1 MTSEHKQL
9 VRESWAHVAPMAEVA
24 ATLFY
29 NRLLELDP
37 ELHAIF
43 VSTNR
48 LSAKSDLDERS
59 DLHKQSNLLVQTLSF
74 AVTGL
79 GTPQQLLPAVE
90 QLGKRS
96 VRYGIKESHYEK
108 VGAALLWTLEKCLCE
123 GFTTEVREAW
133 TETYSLL
140 STVMMIGARG
150 RYEPLLR

>member
-9 VRESWAHVAPMAEVA
+9 VRESWAHVAPMAEVV

-29 NRLLELDP
+29 NRLFELDP
-37 ELHAIF
+37 ELHSIF

-48 LSAKSDLDERS
+48 HFAKSDLHE
-59 DLHKQSNLLVQTLSF
+59 QSNLLVQTLSF

-96 VRYGIKESHYEK
+96 VRYGVKESHYK
-108 VGAALLWTLEKCLCE
+108 TVGAALLWTLEKCLCE
-123 GFTTEVREAW
+123 GFTPEVREAW
-133 TETYSLL
+133 TQTYSLL
-140 STVMMIGARG
+140 STVMIIGARG